1 MPLTFTTAQN
11 SSAQNTTTSA
21 TTATGTTGDL
31 ILAICMGCGVSN
43 CTVPA
48 APTGTI
54 ASGNWTAVD
63 TGAIG
68 NGNRGSSKAYWATAA
83 STAAVTVTKANQAGT
98 SSGLNMLVL
107 FRIADAEID
116 STTPPSNEVDTGNSF
131 IPTSA
136 GGTGTADGLA
146 IDYACQYTN
155 AASATLTMPAGW
167 TALAQLGTGAAP
179 GRAVGRAGYKNLT
192 TTGITT
198 SGTITSSQGG
208 TSTTWCGQMILVAP
222 TATVPPTGQF
232 LPFF

>member
-1 MPLTFTTAQN
+1 MPLTYTTAQN
-11 SSAQNTTTSA
+11 SSAQSTTTSA

-31 ILAICMGCGVSN
+31 ILAILMGCGVSG
-43 CTVPA
+43 CVVPA

-54 ASGNWTAVD
+54 ASGWTAVD
-63 TGAIG
+63 SGAIG
-68 NGNRGSSKAYWATAA
+68 NGSRGSSKAYWATAA
-83 STAAVTVTKANQAGT
+83 STAAVTVTKANQAGS
-98 SSGLNMLVL
+98 SSGLNMLVV
-107 FRIADAEID
+107 FRIADAEIEP
-116 STTPPSNEVDTGNSF
+116 TTPPSNEVDTGNSF
-131 IPTSA
+131 TPSSG

-146 IDYACQYTN
+146 IDYGCQYTN

-179 GRAVGRAGYKNLT
+179 GRAVGRAAYKALT
-192 TTGITT
+192 TTGNTT

-222 TATVPPTGQF
+222 TASPVNTGQF